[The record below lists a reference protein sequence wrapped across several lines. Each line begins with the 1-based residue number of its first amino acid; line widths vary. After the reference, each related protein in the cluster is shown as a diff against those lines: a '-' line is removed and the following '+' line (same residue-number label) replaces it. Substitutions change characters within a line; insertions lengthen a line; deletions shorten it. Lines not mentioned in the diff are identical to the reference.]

1 MNLGGLP
8 RAVAQAAQSLEA
20 EMIRQRRLQQQMQA
34 ESWEAE
40 MIRQQRLQQMQEQ
53 DLHHARTR
61 RAGGAQQQQ
70 ELADETMPDLAVCKE
85 CLEPWSCHCW
95 LVCAT

>member
-20 EMIRQRRLQQQMQA
+20 EIIRQRRLQQQMQA